1 VPVPGSTG
9 SSTDPVVNAGT
20 LQNKGLELG
29 INYSNQLGKI
39 NYSVFGTFTVVKNKV
54 IKLGTGTQQ
63 IFGGQPTH
71 HGASTTLTQAGGEV
85 SGFYLI
91 KAMRL
96 FQSQQEIDAYVDKN
110 GKKIQPNA
118 SPGDIQFLDANEDG
132 IISNS
137 DRVDCG
143 SPFPNF
149 EYGFGIKVNAY
160 QFDLNIF
167 MQGTSGNKIY
177 NGLRQDMEG
186 MNLEFNYS
194 KATLN
199 AWTPQNHSNI
209 PRAVINDPNFNT
221 QSSSRFLEN
230 GSYLRMR
237 TLQIGYTLPEA
248 LVRKATLTSV
258 RAYFSADNLFTI
270 THYSG
275 YNPDIGRSGSI
286 LDRGVDFG
294 HVAYPLARVLSLG
307 VQLTL

>member
-1 VPVPGSTG
+1 
-9 SSTDPVVNAGT
+9 
-20 LQNKGLELG
+20 L
-29 INYSNQLGKI
+29 NYSNDLGKLH
-39 NYSVFGTFTVVKNKV
+39 YSVFGTFTTIKNKV
-54 IKLGTGTQQ
+54 VKLGTGTQQ

-85 SGFYLI
+85 TGFYLI
-91 KAMRL
+91 KAL
-96 FQSQQEIDAYVDKN
+96 GIFQSQQEVDAYVDKN

-118 SPGDIQFLDANEDG
+118 SAGDIKFLDANGDG

-137 DRVDCG
+137 DRVDAG

-149 EYGFGIKVNAY
+149 EYGFGIKANAY
-160 QFDLNIF
+160 QFDINIF
-167 MQGTSGNKIY
+167 IQGTSGNMIY

-199 AWTPQNHSNI
+199 AWTPDNRSNI

-221 QSSSRFLEN
+221 QTSTRFLEQ

-237 TLQIGYTLPEA
+237 TLQIGYTIPE
-248 LVRKATLTSV
+248 TLTEKLKITSL
-258 RAYFSADNLFTI
+258 RAYISADNLFTI
-270 THYSG
+270 TNYSG
-275 YNPDIGRSGSI
+275 FNPDIGRTGNI

-294 HVAYPLARVLSLG
+294 HVAYPIARTLSAGIQLSL
-307 VQLTL
+307 